1 MASNFYHNCHNVFVI
16 YCKRDTKEVSD
27 LIKDISNVTRYP
39 LDQDQM
45 LTEEELNLTKSS
57 ILNCKV
63 FVCCLSK
70 NSSPLLFN
78 IVKFAR
84 CVARKE
90 INAYFINE
98 SDVFLKTKE
107 EKSFLEY
114 KNSKHPKE
122 IKNSSYIGINNFFKY
137 KTRII
142 KSMRYI
148 REVSIFLEFIYFYDH
163 LNNYMFIPC

>member
-1 MASNFYHNCHNVFVI
+1 MASNNVFVI
-16 YCKRDTKEVSD
+16 FSESDKTEVED
-27 LIKDISNVTRYP
+27 LIKDINKKDNNVTPFSLSQRQTQI
-39 LDQDQM
+39 D
-45 LTEEELNLTKSS
+45 EEDKNK
-57 ILNCKV
+57 ILKCDV
-63 FVCCLSK
+63 FVCFLSR

-78 IVKFAR
+78 IVKFTR